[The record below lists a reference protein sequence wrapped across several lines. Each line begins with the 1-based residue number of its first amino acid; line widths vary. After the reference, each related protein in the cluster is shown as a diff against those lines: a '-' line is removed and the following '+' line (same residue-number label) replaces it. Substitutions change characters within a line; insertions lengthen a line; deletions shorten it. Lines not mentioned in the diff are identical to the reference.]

1 MSGQFAEIS
10 LGSEHGSRVD
20 AQPGPHGAYELRAN
34 STMPPL
40 MLSDEEAVALV
51 VGMALATARSGLIG
65 AGKNAPVEDPAQTAL
80 GKLMRV
86 IPRPLASTCR
96 TSLRP

>member
-1 MSGQFAEIS
+1 MGY
-10 LGSEHGSRVD
+10 RVD
-20 AQPGPHGAYELRAN
+20 AGPGPHGAYELRAN

-65 AGKNAPVEDPAQTAL
+65 TGKNAPVEDPAQTAL
-80 GKLMRV
+80 GKLMRSDTAPAG
-86 IPRPLASTCR
+86 INLPARH
-96 TSLRP
+96 